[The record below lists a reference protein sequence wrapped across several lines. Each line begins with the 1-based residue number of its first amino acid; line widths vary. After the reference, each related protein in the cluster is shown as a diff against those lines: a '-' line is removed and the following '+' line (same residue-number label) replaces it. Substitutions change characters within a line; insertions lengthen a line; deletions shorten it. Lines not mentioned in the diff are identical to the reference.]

1 MTYLENIVYLDNSST
16 TLPCLSAVEEI
27 NSALELDFG
36 NPSSL
41 HILGVNAEKRI
52 AKARQKIADII
63 GANDKEIYF
72 TSGGTEGNNTA
83 VFGSAYARRKRGN
96 KIVTTA
102 VEHPSVSE
110 PIKRLREEGFQIV
123 EIKPQSDG
131 TISEKSIFEAINGET
146 VLVSIMLV
154 NNETGA
160 AFPVSAA
167 REAIKKS
174 GAPAILHCDAVQ
186 AFGKM
191 PINVNKLG
199 ADIITA
205 SAHKVH
211 GPKGV
216 GFIYVKKG
224 ITLKPLLL
232 GGGQENGFRSGTQP
246 VPAIS
251 GFYGALC
258 DLGDINENL
267 KKVKEI
273 RDFTAENLKNID
285 GVKINSPDSALPY
298 VLNFSLMGY
307 RSETVL
313 HFLESKGI
321 YVSSGSACARGKG
334 SYVLAAQGL
343 RGDVVDSALRVSFS
357 RFNTVDDAKRLIEAL
372 QESKSSLRKVK

>member
-16 TLPCLSAVEEI
+16 TFVCGRAVEEM
-27 NSALELDFG
+27 STALGIDFG

-41 HILGVNAEKRI
+41 HILGFNAEKRI
-52 AKARQKIADII
+52 ETARQKIADMI
-63 GANDKEIYF
+63 GATAKEIYF

-83 VFGSAYARRKRGN
+83 VFGAVYARKKRGN

-102 VEHPSVSE
+102 VEHPSILE
-110 PIKRLREEGFQIV
+110 PVNRLREEGFEVV
-123 EIKPQSDG
+123 EVKPQSDG
-131 TISEKSIFEAINGET
+131 TISEKSIFDAVDEKTI
-146 VLVSIMLV
+146 LVSIMLV

-160 AFPVSAA
+160 VFPVSTA

-205 SAHKVH
+205 SAHKIH

-224 ITLKPLLL
+224 ITIKPLLL

-273 RDFTAENLKNID
+273 RDFTAENLKNIE
-285 GVKINSPDSALPY
+285 GIFINSPDNELPY
-298 VLNFSLMGY
+298 VLNFSLVGY
-307 RSETVL
+307 RSETLL

-334 SYVLAAQGL
+334 SYVLSAQGL
-343 RGDVVDSALRVSFS
+343 SRDRIDSALRISFS
-357 RFNTVDDAKRLIEAL
+357 RYNTLDDAKRLIEAL
-372 QESKSSLRKVK
+372 KEAKGSLRKAK